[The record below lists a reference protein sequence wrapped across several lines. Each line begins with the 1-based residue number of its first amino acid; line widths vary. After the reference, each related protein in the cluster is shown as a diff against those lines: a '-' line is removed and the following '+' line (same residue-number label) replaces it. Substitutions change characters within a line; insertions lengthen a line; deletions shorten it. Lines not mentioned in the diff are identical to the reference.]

1 LAEAPNSFA
10 RDKAIQKYLW
20 QANAFFPIDAFMFLL
35 GEIAYRTI
43 EQPLP
48 VPLETVWAEIEKA
61 YEYQPRLLYDESNAI
76 YSAIRNLSLKA
87 WEKSI
92 GQNVE
97 QTVPQFVRI
106 LRSRLPT
113 TNTPGEMAHT
123 TAQTTSTGDDAETNT
138 FDGSEFNFDLDSM
151 DSSWSKIAIP
161 NDPEFW
167 EYWQQFAADMPGV
180 SIT

>member
-1 LAEAPNSFA
+1 
-10 RDKAIQKYLW
+10 
-20 QANAFFPIDAFMFLL
+20 

-61 YEYQPRLLYDESNAI
+61 YEYQPRLLYDESNSI

-92 GQNVE
+92 GQKVE
-97 QTVPQFVRI
+97 QAVPHFVRI

-113 TNTPGEMAHT
+113 NTPGEMADT

-151 DSSWSKIAIP
+151 DSTWSKIAIP